1 MRMLPIL
8 LLCAVPLAA
17 QAPADNAMDPAQ
29 CPMHAQH
36 MAESHRADGG
46 SAGDLDRRGD
56 TTMGFSHDR
65 TAHHFLLTAE
75 GGVIQV
81 EATDPADTASRDQ
94 IRGHLAGI
102 ATQFAA
108 GDFSAPGKI
117 HDRVLPGVPEMI
129 QHKAA
134 ISWRYE
140 ETERGGRVVI
150 STADPVAKAAVQDF
164 LKAQIADHRTGDPS

>member
-1 MRMLPIL
+1 MRTFPIL
-8 LLCAVPLAA
+8 LLCTLPLAA
-17 QAPADNAMDPAQ
+17 QTPADTAMDPAT

-36 MAESHRADGG
+36 MAEAHAG
-46 SAGDLDRRGD
+46 SADLDRRGD
-56 TTMGFSHDR
+56 ATMGFSHDR

-102 ATQFAA
+102 AKQFAA
-108 GDFSAPGKI
+108 GDFSAPRDI

-129 QHKAA
+129 QRKAV

-150 STADPVAKAAVQDF
+150 STADPVAKTAIQDF